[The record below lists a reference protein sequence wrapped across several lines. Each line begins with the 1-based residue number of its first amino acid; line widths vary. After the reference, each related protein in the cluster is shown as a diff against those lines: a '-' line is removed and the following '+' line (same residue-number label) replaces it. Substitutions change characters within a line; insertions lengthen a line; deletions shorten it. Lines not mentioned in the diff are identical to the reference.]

1 MIEAGNKY
9 EFEKRE
15 RCDLQERLSDME
27 KNKNI
32 FEHDLKDKIN
42 QMKVDLSRRD
52 VTISNVSTYYLSSV
66 II

>member
-15 RCDLQERLSDME
+15 RCDLQERLNDTE
-27 KNKNI
+27 KDKNI

-52 VTISNVSTYYLSSV
+52 VTISNVSIYIT
-66 II
+66 